1 MSGGNPLGTSNISVN
16 SNIKQSGPNTSGGKN
31 QAFVS
36 LGIKQLTTSTPPQQQ
51 YWITKTNVY
60 NSVSTNSITSTP
72 STLSVYIPKDLYV
85 AGTIYGTVVAP
96 SDISI
101 KENIRDLSLE
111 VDFNKLLDLHPK
123 QYTYKDDLEHKIHYG
138 LVAQEVE
145 QIYPDLV
152 YSIKSDES
160 SSVES
165 SNILKSV
172 NYVEMIPLLLLKIQ
186 DLQQQ
191 IDELKQNQTK
201 KKTIQKKYI
210 NII

>member
-1 MSGGNPLGTSNISVN
+1 MSGNPLGTLNISTN

-51 YWITKTNVY
+51 YWITKSNTY
-60 NSVSTNSITSTP
+60 NSVSTTSITSSP

-96 SDISI
+96 SDVSV

-111 VDFNKLLDLHPK
+111 VDFNKLLELEPK

-138 LVAQEVE
+138 LIAQDVE
-145 QIYPDLV
+145 KIYPELI
-152 YSIKSDES
+152 YSIQDDEGGIN
-160 SSVES
+160 EPH
-165 SNILKSV
+165 ILKSI
-172 NYVEMIPLLLLKIQ
+172 NYVELLPILLLKIQ
-186 DLQQQ
+186 DLQKQV
-191 IDELKQNQTK
+191 DELKK
-201 KKTIQKKYI
+201 SK
-210 NII
+210 

>member
-1 MSGGNPLGTSNISVN
+1 MPGNPLGSQNISVGSYN
-16 SNIKQSGPNTSGGKN
+16 KQSGPNTSGGKN

-51 YWITKTNVY
+51 YWITKSNTY
-60 NSVSTNSITSTP
+60 NSVSTTSITSTP
-72 STLSVYIPKDLYV
+72 STLSVYMPKDLYV

-111 VDFNKLLDLHPK
+111 VDFNNLLELHPK
-123 QYTYKDDLEHKIHYG
+123 QYTYKDDTEHKIHYG

-145 QIYPDLV
+145 EFYPDLV
-152 YSIKSDES
+152 YSIKSDTEEDS
-160 SSVES
+160 TA
-165 SNILKSV
+165 NIIKSV

-186 DLQQQ
+186 DLQKQL
-191 IDELKQNQTK
+191 DELKK
-201 KKTIQKKYI
+201 SK
-210 NII
+210 

>member
-1 MSGGNPLGTSNISVN
+1 MSGGNPLGSSNISVN

-60 NSVSTNSITSTP
+60 NSVSSNSITSTP

-201 KKTIQKKYI
+201 
-210 NII
+210 

>member
-1 MSGGNPLGTSNISVN
+1 MSGNPLGTSNISTN

-51 YWITKTNVY
+51 YWITKSNIY
-60 NSVSTNSITSTP
+60 NSVSTTSITSSP

-96 SDISI
+96 SDVSV

-111 VDFNKLLDLHPK
+111 VDFNKLLELEPK

-138 LVAQEVE
+138 LVAQDVE
-145 QIYPDLV
+145 KIYPELI
-152 YSIKSDES
+152 YSIQDDEGGIN
-160 SSVES
+160 EPH
-165 SNILKSV
+165 ILKSI
-172 NYVEMIPLLLLKIQ
+172 NYVELLPILLLKIQ
-186 DLQQQ
+186 DLQKQV
-191 IDELKQNQTK
+191 DELKK
-201 KKTIQKKYI
+201 SK
-210 NII
+210 